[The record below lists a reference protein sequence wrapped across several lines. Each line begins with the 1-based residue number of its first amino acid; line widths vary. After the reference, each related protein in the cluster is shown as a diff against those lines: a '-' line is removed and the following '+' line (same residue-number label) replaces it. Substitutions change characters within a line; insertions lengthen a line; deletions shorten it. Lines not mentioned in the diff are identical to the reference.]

1 MHCSSSSKTNNQ
13 KQNPSNNSPL
23 ILEDNQIDLIT
34 SEKFPFSHLSN
45 RDISDLLLSKGNDV
59 DFDRLRSYY
68 ILTMTDLVGRYLI
81 HKTFAEFRQFLVEKV
96 QCSQSSTDEII
107 QLMDT

>member
-34 SEKFPFSHLSN
+34 SEN
-45 RDISDLLLSKGNDV
+45 DLLLSKGNDV